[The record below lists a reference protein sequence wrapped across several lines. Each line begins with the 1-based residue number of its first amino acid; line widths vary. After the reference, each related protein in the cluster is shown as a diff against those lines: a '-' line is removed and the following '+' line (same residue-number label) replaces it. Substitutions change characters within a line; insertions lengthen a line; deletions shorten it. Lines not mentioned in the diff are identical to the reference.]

1 MVESAHTKKRI
12 MRHQH
17 NDLMIVEI
25 ATGREVTSI
34 KEMEWLL
41 EHKDEA
47 KSQFAVYCRECHGK
61 LKEHYKE

>member
-1 MVESAHTKKRI
+1 MVESARTKKRR

-17 NDLMIVEI
+17 NELMIIEI
-25 ATGREVTSI
+25 ATGREVVSD

-41 EHKDEA
+41 EHKNEA
-47 KSQFAVYCRECHGK
+47 KSRFAVYCRECHGK